1 MQEKN
6 RASCNKEGGKM
17 KKKICY
23 KKKRRKK

>member
-6 RASCNKEGGKM
+6 RASCNKEGEKTQ
-17 KKKICY
+17 KKICY